1 MHTFIFI
8 IPSENIISLINY
20 KMLLFQL
27 KLQWIGEVKKKR
39 FSEMM
44 NEFRGDKAVKR
55 LAFCERFL

>member
-1 MHTFIFI
+1 MIA
-8 IPSENIISLINY
+8 Y

-27 KLQWIGEVKKKR
+27 KLQSIGEVNKKR
-39 FSEMM
+39 LSEMM

>member
-1 MHTFIFI
+1 
-8 IPSENIISLINY
+8 
-20 KMLLFQL
+20 MLLFQL
-27 KLQWIGEVKKKR
+27 TLQWIGEVKKKR

>member
-39 FSEMM
+39 LSEMM

>member
-27 KLQWIGEVKKKR
+27 TLQWIGEVKKKR